1 MIGEVLADGHEVVRF
16 GLRSLLAAEDDI
28 DLAARLA
35 GL

>member
-1 MIGEVLADGHEVVRF
+1 MIRELLADGHEVVRF
-16 GLRSLLAAEDDI
+16 GLRSLLAVEDDI